1 MIFRTL
7 LFLLRRGSRELDIS
21 DVARTP
27 MRVWPS
33 DIDVLGHLNNGMYLS
48 MMDLGRFDLLKRAGL
63 WKRMTDAGIYP
74 VVGSETITFRKS
86 LQLWQRF
93 VMESRIVGHDERSV
107 VLEQRCVVG
116 GEVFARAIVRGR
128 FLRKSGGTVTIA
140 ELVRE
145 LGVALPGVG
154 APQWVQ
160 RWAADMALPSTRQQA
175 PSVWE

>member
-7 LFLLRRGSRELDIS
+7 LFFLRGTRRDLTIS

-27 MRVWPS
+27 MRVWPT

-48 MMDLGRFDLLKRAGL
+48 MMDLGRFDLLKRAGV
-63 WKRMTDAGIYP
+63 WKTMTDAGIYP
-74 VVGSETITFRKS
+74 VVGSETITFRRS

-93 VMESRIVGHDERSV
+93 VMESRIVGYDDRSV

-116 GEVFARAIVRGR
+116 DEIFARAIVRGR
-128 FLRKSGGTVTIA
+128 FLRKAGGTVSVA
-140 ELVRE
+140 ELADALGIE
-145 LGVALPGVG
+145 LPELTPPA
-154 APQWVQ
+154 WID
-160 RWAADMALPSTRQQA
+160 RWADDVALPSTRRPA